1 METWVFIVKWQS
13 DIKPRFLTE
22 SDKGTD
28 AQPTA
33 IKSGKEKE
41 GDLDF
46 RPEDTI
52 IGSVLS

>member
-28 AQPTA
+28 AQPRV
-33 IKSGKEKE
+33 INLGRKKRE
-41 GDLDF
+41 
-46 RPEDTI
+46 I
-52 IGSVLS
+52 